1 MRKEQQDLE
10 KGGCSILLISERKNV
25 TITSNLFD
33 RRVFFSQ
40 KITISPENILKKF
53 HFPKMAHH
61 ENISLHVKFEII
73 QIKNEVGSVILYIVL
88 HGIDLKQYPVNI
100 HM

>member
-1 MRKEQQDLE
+1 
-10 KGGCSILLISERKNV
+10 
-25 TITSNLFD
+25 
-33 RRVFFSQ
+33 
-40 KITISPENILKKF
+40 
-53 HFPKMAHH
+53 MAHH